1 MAQPTNVGDE
11 NLDVKK
17 DEIKSTNEP
26 AGESDD
32 KKMSE
37 GDSEEEIVEEKAD
50 GDNAK
55 EEKEEEKVDNDH
67 KMSEAD
73 DSNIKTPT
81 PPKNTL
87 KRMTPEGNKLTESK
101 KKIQKVTHYFEPNE
115 DDFKEAVEWLK
126 KFSEETNTDDSN
138 IKSQFCKKFI
148 SVAEHFYDVLVKK
161 EKISADYV
169 HKQLQNAAILQQNY
183 HQVIFTCIKELIEK
197 TKSDIIQSEHPNMN
211 AEEEKKAIETIIN
224 VNIGQPVTFD
234 EFDTWLKS

>member
-101 KKIQKVTHYFEPNE
+101 KKIQKVTHYFEPINVKAPE
-115 DDFKEAVEWLK
+115 
-126 KFSEETNTDDSN
+126 
-138 IKSQFCKKFI
+138 ICKKSTSIQLKAYF
-148 SVAEHFYDVLVKK
+148 ADKWKK
-161 EKISADYV
+161 EELNSEKFLHALNQLSEISGKCFTKKYIFLTRFMQV
-169 HKQLQNAAILQQNY
+169 RHCLVLEPNLILGITSAY
-183 HQVIFTCIKELIEK
+183 
-197 TKSDIIQSEHPNMN
+197 
-211 AEEEKKAIETIIN
+211 
-224 VNIGQPVTFD
+224 
-234 EFDTWLKS
+234 